1 MGFGKYLIVGGTGG
15 IGSALTKRLM
25 QKGYQ
30 VGRGDLATTS
40 FGSRT

>member
-30 VGRGDLATTS
+30 VGLGDVVTTRY
-40 FGSRT
+40 GSST